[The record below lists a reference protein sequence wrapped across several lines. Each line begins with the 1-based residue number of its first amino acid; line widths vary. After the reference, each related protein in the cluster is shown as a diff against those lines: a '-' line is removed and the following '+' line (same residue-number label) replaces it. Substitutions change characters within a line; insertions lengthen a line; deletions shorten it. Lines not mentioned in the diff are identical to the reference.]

1 MVYMSTRI
9 KQMNKTVPNATKRLF
24 VPAFSK
30 TLLASL
36 AFCSVQAFAAPI
48 AADDGAAAA
57 LRNMQNMQ
65 AANSLANLSA
75 AGDMGG
81 IRSLGAMGMTAMPLK
96 TSAGFAPAF
105 DTMVRPQN
113 AGQFA
118 SLGIAGEEAEG
129 DWLDASR
136 TLAILFVGLVV
147 VSLRLRA
154 MSDRGNRVH

>member
-1 MVYMSTRI
+1 MSTRI
-9 KQMNKTVPNATKRLF
+9 KKMNKTVTNATKRSF

-30 TLLASL
+30 ALLASL

-48 AADDGAAAA
+48 AADDGAAVA
-57 LRNMQNMQ
+57 LRNMQ

-96 TSAGFAPAF
+96 TSAAFTPAF
-105 DTMVRPQN
+105 DTMARPQ
-113 AGQFA
+113 GGSQFA